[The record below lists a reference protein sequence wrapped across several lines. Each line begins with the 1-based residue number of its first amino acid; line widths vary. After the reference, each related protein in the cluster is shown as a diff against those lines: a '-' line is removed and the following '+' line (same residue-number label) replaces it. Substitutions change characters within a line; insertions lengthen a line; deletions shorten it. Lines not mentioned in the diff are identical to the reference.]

1 VPRRLPKAAS
11 LPPHSKILRPGFFT
25 GRTPKSEEKD
35 KDGNP
40 RHPPVENSRLIH
52 VLTACQS
59 SWFPTTSFVRD
70 DFRSIFFVRRE
81 TRALPMKLTDSEREL
96 DAQLLER
103 TALGDESAFA
113 QLYDRFATGLYSMA
127 VKIMSNEADAQ
138 DAVQDAFAHIWRK
151 AATYDRQRSSGFTWA
166 VMVLRNKA
174 IDRLRLR
181 QRASRVVEKAAAQFS
196 NEPALD
202 ESSSATV
209 ALNDQRNRVQTA
221 LAKIDDE
228 QKKAIELSF
237 FQDLTHEQIA
247 ARLDAP
253 LGTVKAR
260 IRRGL
265 QRLNRLLKGEE
276 V

>member
-1 VPRRLPKAAS
+1 MRR
-11 LPPHSKILRPGFFT
+11 
-25 GRTPKSEEKD
+25 
-35 KDGNP
+35 
-40 RHPPVENSRLIH
+40 
-52 VLTACQS
+52 VL
-59 SWFPTTSFVRD
+59 
-70 DFRSIFFVRRE
+70 
-81 TRALPMKLTDSEREL
+81 RALPMKLSDSEREL

-113 QLYDRFATGLYSMA
+113 QLYDRFSAGLYSMA

-151 AATYDRQRSSGFTWA
+151 AATYDRARSSGFTWA

-174 IDRLRLR
+174 IDRIRLR
-181 QRASRVVEKAAAQFS
+181 QRAARVVEKATAEFS
-196 NEPALD
+196 NEPGLD
-202 ESSSATV
+202 DSSVAAV
-209 ALNDQRNRVQTA
+209 ALNDQRKRVQTA
-221 LAKIDDE
+221 LAKIDEE
-228 QKKAIELSF
+228 QKKAIELAF

-247 ARLDAP
+247 VQLEAP

-276 V
+276 S

>member
-1 VPRRLPKAAS
+1 M
-11 LPPHSKILRPGFFT
+11 
-25 GRTPKSEEKD
+25 
-35 KDGNP
+35 
-40 RHPPVENSRLIH
+40 
-52 VLTACQS
+52 
-59 SWFPTTSFVRD
+59 
-70 DFRSIFFVRRE
+70 
-81 TRALPMKLTDSEREL
+81 PMKLSDSEREL

-113 QLYDRFATGLYSMA
+113 QLYDRFSTGLYSMA

-151 AATYDRQRSSGFTWA
+151 AATYDRGRSSGFTWA

-174 IDRLRLR
+174 IDRIRMR
-181 QRASRVVEKAAAQFS
+181 QRASRVVEKATAEFSHEPGLDDSSVAA
-196 NEPALD
+196 
-202 ESSSATV
+202 V
-209 ALNDQRNRVQTA
+209 ALNDQRKRVQTA
-221 LAKIDDE
+221 LGKIDEE
-228 QKKAIELSF
+228 QKKAIELAF

-247 ARLDAP
+247 AQLDAP

-276 V
+276 A